1 METFP
6 PASATL
12 PSVRRRALRLACAG
26 LLLLFGGLTSS
37 FLAARSFAATTTST
51 AATTTQSLTTTAS
64 SALVIS
70 GHGWGHGLGLS
81 QWGAY
86 GYAKHGWTYDRI
98 LAHYYTGTTLGP
110 VKSKTLRVLVA
121 SERKTTVTATAPVTV
136 VDGAGHK
143 QTLSPGSFV
152 LSPGAL
158 TLDAAPTLV
167 APFTFGSAQ
176 PLSVDSHPYRG
187 RIVVS
192 TDGKLLSVIDVVAL
206 EQYLRGVVPSEMPS
220 NWSAEALKAQ
230 AVAARTYALFNMR
243 KSGAFEL
250 YSDSRDQQYGGV
262 AAESPNTDAAI
273 VATKGQVV
281 LYKGKPADTMFSSTS
296 GGRTA
301 SALES
306 TGKNV
311 PYLVPVADPYDTLSP
326 YHDWGPMIVDAA
338 KAMKTLKL
346 KAPIADV
353 RVNDGP
359 SGRAST
365 VTVVSADESQATF
378 TGNAI
383 RTALDLRS
391 TWFTP
396 SLLQLA
402 PSSKTMTYG
411 GAISLTGRAR
421 GVDALS
427 LESKSSTAPDWSP
440 AATPSVATDG
450 TFSLVVHPEVST
462 QYRLAWG
469 DVRVGLAKIAVA
481 PRVDAAVGPGGI
493 SGAVHPVGAGA
504 TVSLQQETG
513 STWTTVSTATLDLA
527 GGYSFVG
534 SIAAGTYR
542 IRCAPGQGLAAGVS
556 APLVVS

>member
-1 METFP
+1 M
-6 PASATL
+6 
-12 PSVRRRALRLACAG
+12 
-26 LLLLFGGLTSS
+26 LLLGGLTSS
-37 FLAARSFAATTTST
+37 FLAARSLAATTTST
-51 AATTTQSLTTTAS
+51 ATTTTQSLTTTAP

-98 LAHYYTGTTLGP
+98 LAHYYAGTTLGS
-110 VKSKTLRVLVA
+110 VKSRTLRVLVA
-121 SERKTTVTATAPVTV
+121 SEKKTTLTATAPVTV
-136 VDGAGHK
+136 IDGAGHK

-158 TLDAAPTLV
+158 TLDAAPALV

-176 PLSVDSHPYRG
+176 PLTVDSHPYRG
-187 RIVVS
+187 RIVIS

-220 NWSAEALKAQ
+220 NWSPEALKAQ

-273 VATKGQVV
+273 AATKGQVV
-281 LYKGKPADTMFSSTS
+281 LYKGKLADTMFSSTS

-326 YHDWGPMIVDAA
+326 YHDWGPMIVDAT

-353 RVNDGP
+353 QVNDGP
-359 SGRAST
+359 SGRAHT
-365 VTVVSADESQATF
+365 VTVVSTDDSQATF
-378 TGNAI
+378 TGNTI

-402 PSSKTMTYG
+402 PSSKTMTFG

-421 GVDALS
+421 GVDALA
-427 LESKSSTAPDWSP
+427 LESKSSTAPDWAP

-462 QYRLAWG
+462 QYRLAWS

-481 PRVDAAVGPGGI
+481 PRVDAALGPGGI
-493 SGAVHPVGAGA
+493 SGTVHPVGSGA
-504 TVSLQQETG
+504 TVALQQQTG
-513 STWTTVSTATLDLA
+513 PTWTTVSTATLDLA